1 MNQNTARK
9 NESFGTREWATHTV
23 NCCTGCAHDC
33 RYCYAKSM
41 AIRFRR
47 VFPDVW
53 KDEQVRWKDVNRRY
67 RKMDGT
73 VMFPSSHD
81 ITEGNFEAC
90 YVVLGKLL
98 EAGNK
103 VLVVS
108 KPHLECVS
116 RICEGMEAHRSM
128 ILFRFTIGARD
139 NDVLS
144 FWEPN
149 APTYEERKQALEYA
163 FNAGY
168 ATSVSVEPML
178 DAPDI
183 DSLIQGL
190 SPFITDA
197 LWIGKMNDIRRRVD
211 IEDRRT
217 QEEVRRIEAGQT
229 DERIMEIYKR
239 HRDNP
244 LIKWKESIKKVVH
257 LPIADSPGADA

>member
-1 MNQNTARK
+1 MSGLKQLDKSEKNPGGSGPPSKLQEDRIMKQNTARK

-73 VMFPSSHD
+73 VMFPPSHD
-81 ITEGNFEAC
+81 
-90 YVVLGKLL
+90 
-98 EAGNK
+98 
-103 VLVVS
+103 
-108 KPHLECVS
+108 
-116 RICEGMEAHRSM
+116 
-128 ILFRFTIGARD
+128 
-139 NDVLS
+139 
-144 FWEPN
+144 
-149 APTYEERKQALEYA
+149 
-163 FNAGY
+163 
-168 ATSVSVEPML
+168 
-178 DAPDI
+178 
-183 DSLIQGL
+183 
-190 SPFITDA
+190 ITDA

-229 DERIMEIYKR
+229 DERILEIYKR

-257 LPIADSPGADA
+257 LPIADRPGADA